1 MWHTERSRPERPPA
15 VGVDD
20 PADPIDYSVF
30 TDVHDRVMLA
40 REFPDRL
47 LELGPKEPRKSK
59 RSIRRCWAKSLSEF
73 EKAYAHLEKQSATI
87 GPRTGLLAQANGIA
101 VTLLVDHSGSMR
113 GEKIAETAAA
123 TKWVTEYLTEKG
135 FACEILGFTTSS
147 WQGGYPRHE
156 WIEAGK
162 PAYPGRLNA
171 LLHLIYK
178 SFDQNPDD
186 QSWNTMLHPE
196 LLKENIDGEAI
207 SWAAGRLGARTEP
220 KKLLVVISDGAPV
233 DDSTLAENGP
243 TILERHLLETLDQI
257 MRTGQIKVGGVGV
270 GYDVNRYYKI
280 SASSDDLSLLAD
292 MIFSVCSQL
301 LKHEPE

>member
-15 VGVDD
+15 AGVDD
-20 PADPIDYSVF
+20 PADPVDYSVF
-30 TDVHDRVMLA
+30 TDAHDRVMLA

-47 LELGPKEPRKSK
+47 LELGPKEPRKSQ
-59 RSIRRCWAKSLSEF
+59 RRIKKCWAKSLSEF
-73 EKAYAHLEKQSATI
+73 EEACARIENQSTTFDLA
-87 GPRTGLLAQANGIA
+87 PRLLAQANKIA
-101 VTLLVDHSGSMR
+101 ITLLVDHSGSMR

-123 TKWVTEYLTEKG
+123 IKWVAEYLTEKG
-135 FACEILGFTTSS
+135 IACEILGFTTSS
-147 WQGGYPRHE
+147 WQGGFPRLE

-171 LLHLIYK
+171 LLHVIYK

-207 SWAAGRLGARTEP
+207 SWAADRLRARTEP
-220 KKLLVVISDGAPV
+220 QKLLVVVSDGAPV

-257 MRTGQIKVGGVGV
+257 NRPGDIRIGGVGV
-270 GYDVNRYYKI
+270 GYDVNRYYGI
-280 SASSDDLSLLAD
+280 SAGSDDLSLLAD
-292 MIFSVCSQL
+292 TIFSVCSQL
-301 LKHEPE
+301 LQHEPR